1 MIMECVL
8 FSILFVVIYI
18 ITVVINM
25 YITHKECEPRVFT
38 LGELFDRMEGWMF
51 IPILNTFLLLIIALF
66 ICIAIIFNC
75 TWVIKLLDKIRNT
88 KL

>member
-1 MIMECVL
+1 MECVL

-18 ITVVINM
+18 ITVVVNM
-25 YITHKECEPRVFT
+25 YITHKECEPRVYT
-38 LGELFDRMEGWMF
+38 LGELFDKMEGWMF

>member
-1 MIMECVL
+1 MIMECAL

-18 ITVVINM
+18 ITVVICM
-25 YITHKECEPRVFT
+25 YITYKKSDYIILT
-38 LGELFDRMEGWMF
+38 LGELFEEMNGWMF

-75 TWVIKLLDKIRNT
+75 TWVIKLLDKIRDI

>member
-18 ITVVINM
+18 ITVVVNM
-25 YITHKECEPRVFT
+25 YITHKECEPRVYT
-38 LGELFDRMEGWMF
+38 LGELFDKMEGWMF

>member
-1 MIMECVL
+1 MECVL

-75 TWVIKLLDKIRNT
+75 TWVIKLLDKIRNK